1 MARDRIQ
8 RAAHSRRIRL
18 LAGALAA
25 VVVGALPTVASAQ
38 TPVPLK
44 ICVVDDRSGAAA
56 DTGIESLNGLNMV
69 IEPLNAK
76 GGING
81 RKIEVIAYDG
91 KTDPQL
97 TATFATRCAEDDKA
111 LMIIGGSPSPT
122 AAAMI
127 PVAVQNSIPYYMLSA
142 SANNLTDNAV
152 WHFRFGPRAAQDGI
166 AVADAFAEL
175 GVKKVAIINN
185 STPFGTDG
193 ARSTIQ
199 ALEAKGIKVVTQ
211 QTYDMAAT
219 DVSPQI
225 INLRQSE
232 PDVIVVFP
240 FPADGARVA
249 RTIRQLGIKS
259 PIVMPRVGIMAA
271 FLKLAGESADGIL
284 VPTSVDV
291 TRPEVA
297 KLYADYNAKFKP
309 IQPSPSPAQGYDA
322 ASVAVKVLSDAEVQK
337 AINSGNLAAARTAI
351 RDATQRVGKFEGM
364 QGQKGVGYQFG
375 TGLNHHGVP
384 DRKFFVF
391 AEVAGK
397 GEKIIAADMSKLKP
411 KN

>member
-1 MARDRIQ
+1 MPRISIQ
-8 RAAHSRRIRL
+8 TTAGPGRIRL

-25 VVVGALPTVASAQ
+25 AIACAVPAGASAQ

-111 LMIIGGSPSPT
+111 LMIIGGSPSAT

-127 PVAVQNSIPYYMLSA
+127 PVAAQNSIPYYMLSA

-152 WHFRFGPRAAQDGI
+152 WHFRFGPKASQDGI
-166 AVADAFAEL
+166 AVADAFVEM
-175 GVKKVAIINN
+175 GIKKVAVINN
-185 STPFGTDG
+185 STPFGADG

-199 ALEAKGIKVVTQ
+199 SLEAKGIKVVTQ

-219 DVSPQI
+219 DVSPQV

-232 PDVIVVFP
+232 PDVILVFP
-240 FPADGARVA
+240 YPADGARVA
-249 RTIRQLGIKS
+249 RTIRQLGVKT

-271 FLKLAGESADGIL
+271 FLKLAGDAADGIL

-411 KN
+411 RN

>member
-1 MARDRIQ
+1 MPRNSIQ
-8 RAAHSRRIRL
+8 TTAGPGRIRL

-25 VVVGALPTVASAQ
+25 AIACAVAASAAAQ

-81 RKIEVIAYDG
+81 RKVEVIAYDG

-111 LMIIGGSPSPT
+111 LLIIGGSPSAT

-127 PVAVQNSIPYYMLSA
+127 PVAAQNAIPYYMLSA

-166 AVADAFAEL
+166 AVADAFVEL
-175 GVKKVAIINN
+175 GIKKVAVINN

-193 ARSTIQ
+193 AKSTIQ
-199 ALEAKGIKVVTQ
+199 ALEAKGIKILTQ

-219 DVSPQI
+219 DVSPQV
-225 INLRQSE
+225 INLRQAE
-232 PDVIVVFP
+232 ADVILVFP
-240 FPADGARVA
+240 YPADGARVA

-271 FLKLAGESADGIL
+271 FLKLAGEAADGVL

-322 ASVAVKVLSDAEVQK
+322 ATLAVKVLSDADVQK

-364 QGQKGVGYQFG
+364 QGQKGVGYMFG

-397 GEKIIAADMSKLKP
+397 GEKIIAADMNKLKP

>member
-25 VVVGALPTVASAQ
+25 AVVGALPTVASAQ

-111 LMIIGGSPSPT
+111 LLIIGGSPSAT

-127 PVAVQNSIPYYMLSA
+127 PVAAQNAIPYYMLSA

-166 AVADAFAEL
+166 AVADAFVEL
-175 GVKKVAIINN
+175 GIKKVAVINN

-193 ARSTIQ
+193 AKSTIQ

-219 DVSPQI
+219 DVSPQV
-225 INLRQSE
+225 INLRQADA
-232 PDVIVVFP
+232 DVILAFP
-240 FPADGARVA
+240 YPADGARVA

-297 KLYADYNAKFKP
+297 KLYADYNAKYKP

-322 ASVAVKVLSDAEVQK
+322 ATLAVKVLSDPEVQK

-351 RDATQRVGKFEGM
+351 RDATQKVGKFEGM
-364 QGQKGVGYQFG
+364 QGQKGVGYMFG
-375 TGLNHHGVP
+375 TGLAHHGVP

>member
-1 MARDRIQ
+1 MQHTRIHKIPAPG
-8 RAAHSRRIRL
+8 RHRVF
-18 LAGALAA
+18 AGAM
-25 VVVGALPTVASAQ
+25 VGAIIGACAANAYAQ
-38 TPVPLK
+38 TPLPLK

-81 RKIEVIAYDG
+81 RKVEVIAYDG

-111 LMIIGGSPSPT
+111 LMIIGGSPSAT

-127 PVAVQNSIPYYMLSA
+127 PVAAQNSIPYYMLSA

-152 WHFRFGPRAAQDGI
+152 WHFRFGPKASQDGI
-166 AVADAFAEL
+166 AIAEAFAEM
-175 GVKKVAIINN
+175 GIKKVAVINN
-185 STPFGTDG
+185 STPFGADG

-199 ALEAKGIKVVTQ
+199 SLEAKGIKVLTQ
-211 QTYDMAAT
+211 QAYDMAAT
-219 DVSPQI
+219 DVSPQV
-225 INLRQSE
+225 INLRQTE
-232 PDVIVVFP
+232 PDVVLVFP
-240 FPADGARVA
+240 YPADGARVA
-249 RTIRQLGIKS
+249 RTMRQLGIKS
-259 PIVMPRVGIMAA
+259 PIVMPRVGIMGA

-284 VPTSVDV
+284 VPTSVDM

-322 ASVAVKVLSDAEVQK
+322 ATLAVKMLSDAEVQK
-337 AINSGNLAAARTAI
+337 AINSGNLVAARKAI
-351 RDATQRVGKFEGM
+351 RDATERVGKFEGM

-375 TGLNHHGVP
+375 AGSQHHGVP
-384 DRKFFVF
+384 DRQFFVF
-391 AEVAGK
+391 TEVANK
-397 GEKIIAADMSKLKP
+397 GEKLVVPDMSKLKP
-411 KN
+411 KS

>member
-1 MARDRIQ
+1 MTKTTRRDVIIG
-8 RAAHSRRIRL
+8 AGT
-18 LAGALAA
+18 LATASSLAMPALAQGKKYDD
-25 VVVGALPTVASAQ
+25 GASDTVIKIGNTNPYSGNAS
-38 TPVPLK
+38 TYGLIGK
-44 ICVVDDRSGAAA
+44 
-56 DTGIESLNGLNMV
+56 TIEATFKMV
-69 IEPLNAK
+69 NDK

-97 TATFATRCAEDDKA
+97 TATFASRCAEDDKA
-111 LMIIGGSPSPT
+111 LMIIGGSPSAT

-127 PVAVQNSIPYYMLSA
+127 PVAAQNAIPYYMLSA

-166 AVADAFAEL
+166 AVADAFVEL
-175 GVKKVAIINN
+175 GIKKVAVINN

-193 ARSTIQ
+193 AKSTIQ

-211 QTYDMAAT
+211 QTYDAAAT
-219 DVSPQI
+219 DVSPQV
-225 INLRQSE
+225 INLRQADA
-232 PDVIVVFP
+232 DVILAFP
-240 FPADGARVA
+240 YPADGARVA

-271 FLKLAGESADGIL
+271 FLKLAGEAADGVL

-297 KLYADYNAKFKP
+297 KLYADYNAKYKP

-322 ASVAVKVLSDAEVQK
+322 ATVAVKVLSDAEVQK

-364 QGQKGVGYQFG
+364 QGQKGVGYMFG
-375 TGLNHHGVP
+375 TGLMHHGVP

>member
-1 MARDRIQ
+1 MTRHWIDTLGHTGSAR
-8 RAAHSRRIRL
+8 RL
-18 LAGALAA
+18 IGVLAGAVIGGVSAGAA
-25 VVVGALPTVASAQ
+25 AQ

-81 RKIEVIAYDG
+81 RKVEVIAYDG

-97 TATFATRCAEDDKA
+97 TATFAARCAEDDKA
-111 LMIIGGSPSPT
+111 LMIIGGSPSAT

-127 PVAVQNSIPYYMLSA
+127 PVAAQNSIPYYMLSA

-152 WHFRFGPRAAQDGI
+152 WHFRFGPKASQDGI
-166 AVADAFAEL
+166 AIAEAFADM
-175 GVKKVAIINN
+175 GIKKVAIINN

-199 ALEAKGIKVVTQ
+199 SLEAKGIKILTQ

-219 DVSPQI
+219 DVSPQV
-225 INLRQSE
+225 INVRQTE
-232 PDVIVVFP
+232 PDVVLVFP
-240 FPADGARVA
+240 YPADGARVA
-249 RTIRQLGIKS
+249 RTMRQLGIKS

-322 ASVAVKVLSDAEVQK
+322 ATLAVRVLSDAEVQK
-337 AINSGNLAAARTAI
+337 AINSGNLAASRKAI
-351 RDATQRVGKFEGM
+351 RDATERIGKFEGM

-375 TGLNHHGVP
+375 AGAQHHAVP
-384 DRKFFVF
+384 DRQFFVF
-391 AEVAGK
+391 TEVSGK
-397 GEKIIAADMSKLKP
+397 GEKLIVPDMTKLKP

>member
-1 MARDRIQ
+1 MTKHQVDKSGHPGRARGI
-8 RAAHSRRIRL
+8 
-18 LAGALAA
+18 AGALI
-25 VVVGALPTVASAQ
+25 GAILGGASAMASAQ

-81 RKIEVIAYDG
+81 RKVEIIAYDG

-111 LMIIGGSPSPT
+111 LMIIGGSPSAT

-127 PVAVQNSIPYYMLSA
+127 PVAAQNSIPYYMLSA
-142 SANNLTDNAV
+142 AADNLTDNAV

-166 AVADAFAEL
+166 AVADTFAEM

-193 ARSTIQ
+193 ARSTIKS
-199 ALEAKGIKVVTQ
+199 LEARGIKVLTQ

-219 DVSPQI
+219 DVSPQV
-225 INLRQSE
+225 INLRQTD
-232 PDVIVVFP
+232 PDVVLVFP
-240 FPADGARVA
+240 YPADGARVA
-249 RTIRQLGIKS
+249 RTMRQLGVKS
-259 PIVMPRVGIMAA
+259 PIVMPRVGIMGA
-271 FLKLAGESADGIL
+271 FLKLAGEAADGIL

-322 ASVAVKVLSDAEVQK
+322 ATLAVKVLSDAEVQK
-337 AINSGNLAAARTAI
+337 AINGGNLPAARKAI
-351 RDATQRVGKFEGM
+351 RDVTERVGKFEGM
-364 QGQKGVGYQFG
+364 QGKKGVGYQFG
-375 TGLNHHGVP
+375 PGAQHHGVP
-384 DRKFFVF
+384 DRNFFVF
-391 AEVAGK
+391 TEVANK
-397 GEKIIAADMSKLKP
+397 GEKLLVPDMNKIKP